1 MSIPNSMCPSCLQT
15 ILLSRV
21 DQYVPQIVP
30 QTLLIHTSTLPSY
43 SVLPPTNRISPSLQS
58 VPLVCLSI
66 LIAQY
71 IIVITT

>member
-15 ILLSRV
+15 ILLSCV
-21 DQYVPQIVP
+21 YQYLSQIVP

-43 SVLPPTNRISPSLQS
+43 SVLPPTNRTSPSLQS
-58 VPLVCLSI
+58 VPLISMSI

-71 IIVITT
+71 ITAITL